1 MDDAM
6 KPGNVSLVVQSG
18 MLSAGFMMILE
29 RGGMGIAKVCSIG
42 NKCDVNETELLEYLV
57 ADEDSGVIGM
67 YLESIV
73 DGRKF
78 LELARSTSK
87 PIIVLKAG
95 RSEQGAR
102 AAMSHTASLSGSAA
116 VYEGAFRQAGIVQV
130 YDVHELMD
138 FARGF

>member
-1 MDDAM
+1 MTLM

-18 MLSAGFMMILE
+18 MLSAGFLMMILE

-57 ADEDSGVIGM
+57 SDEDTGVIGM

-78 LELARSTSK
+78 LDLARSTSK
-87 PIIVLKAG
+87 PVIVLKAG

-102 AAMSHTASLSGSAA
+102 AAMSTRRASRARRRFMRGPSARRA
-116 VYEGAFRQAGIVQV
+116 SCRCTTCTS
-130 YDVHELMD
+130 
-138 FARGF
+138 